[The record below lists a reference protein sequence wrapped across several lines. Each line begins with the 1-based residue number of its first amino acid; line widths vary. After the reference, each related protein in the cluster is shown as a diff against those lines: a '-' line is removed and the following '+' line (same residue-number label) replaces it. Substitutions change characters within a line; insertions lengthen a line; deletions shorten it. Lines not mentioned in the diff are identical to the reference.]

1 MLMLI
6 FFHPN
11 IYSKKVSNKMLVK
24 ITLVDSSPIKNLYIN
39 SDKIL
44 CITSMEDGTAIVEV
58 EDNICLKV
66 SESAE
71 YLVNLCNNG
80 NTKKTLNE

>member
-1 MLMLI
+1 MLI

-24 ITLVDSSPIKNLYIN
+24 ITLVDSSPIKSLYLN

-44 CITSMEDGTAIVEV
+44 CITGMEDGTSMVEV
-58 EDNICLKV
+58 ENHICLKA
-66 SESAE
+66 SESAD